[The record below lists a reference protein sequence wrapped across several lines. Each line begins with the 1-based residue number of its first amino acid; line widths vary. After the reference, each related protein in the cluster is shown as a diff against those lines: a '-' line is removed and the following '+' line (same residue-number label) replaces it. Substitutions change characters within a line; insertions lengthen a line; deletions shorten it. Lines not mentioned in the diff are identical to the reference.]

1 MAFLYPPARSLS
13 NGKFGKPFEVT
24 AFISVATDTG
34 NVLHWPR
41 PHESCRPALCERK
54 MRKIIIIGI
63 IFVALL
69 LIGTFGY
76 MLLENTG
83 FWMGLYLTI
92 ITVFTVGYGDI
103 VPVHDSGRIFTVFL
117 VITSV
122 SFVFY
127 VFSKI
132 TETMIE
138 GELRGL
144 YKRRKMHRQISRLKE
159 HYIICGFGRI
169 GKEICKILKEYKRP
183 FVVIEKDTEEI
194 RNLEELQYLRL
205 QGDASDD
212 DVLLQAGIEQARGL
226 VSVVASDAD
235 NLYITLT
242 ARGLSPHLFIMAR
255 SSGTPGAQ
263 IKLKRA
269 GATRVISPYS
279 IGARR
284 MAHLIVRPTV
294 TDFIDLTMR
303 AGKLDLI
310 MEELLVSPDSRL
322 NGKNLIN
329 SEIRKKYDVIVVAIK
344 RQDGSMLFN
353 PKPDTVILAGDIL
366 IVLGASEQIAGLGRE
381 M

>member
-1 MAFLYPPARSLS
+1 
-13 NGKFGKPFEVT
+13 
-24 AFISVATDTG
+24 
-34 NVLHWPR
+34 
-41 PHESCRPALCERK
+41 
-54 MRKIIIIGI
+54 MRKIIIIGV

-76 MLLENTG
+76 MVFENTG

-169 GKEICKILKEYKRP
+169 GKEICRILQEYKRP
-183 FVVIEKDTEEI
+183 FVVIEKDPVEI
-194 RNLEELQYLRL
+194 KNLEELQYLHL

-212 DVLLQAGIEQARGL
+212 EVLLGAGIGQARGL

-242 ARGLSPHLFIMAR
+242 ARGLSPQMFIMAR
-255 SSGTPGAQ
+255 SSGTAGAQ

-303 AGKLDLI
+303 AGELDLI

-322 NGKNLIN
+322 VDKNLID

-353 PKPDTVILAGDIL
+353 PRPDTIILAGDIL
-366 IVLGASEQIAGLGRE
+366 IVLGASEHIAGLGRE

>member
-1 MAFLYPPARSLS
+1 MHRIA
-13 NGKFGKPFEVT
+13 V
-24 AFISVATDTG
+24 
-34 NVLHWPR
+34 
-41 PHESCRPALCERK
+41 
-54 MRKIIIIGI
+54 IIIIFI
-63 IFVALL
+63 ILVFG
-69 LIGTFGY
+69 GTFGY

-103 VPVHDSGRIFTVFL
+103 VPVHPSGRIFTVFL

-127 VFSKI
+127 TFSKI

-144 YKRRKMHRQISRLKE
+144 YKRRKMNRQISRLRD
-159 HYIICGFGRI
+159 HYIVCGFGRI
-169 GKEICKILKEYKRP
+169 GKEICKILQEHHRP
-183 FVVIEKDTEEI
+183 FVVIEKDAEEI
-194 RNLEELQYLRL
+194 RALEDLQFYQL
-205 QGDASDD
+205 QGEASDD
-212 DVLLQAGIEQARGL
+212 EVLQRAGIEKAKGL

-242 ARGLSPHLFIMAR
+242 ARGLNPNLFIMTR
-255 SSGTPGAQ
+255 SSGSPGVQ
-263 IKLKRA
+263 TKLKRA

-303 AGKLDLI
+303 AGELDLI
-310 MEELLVSPDSRL
+310 MEELQVSSASHL
-322 NGKNLIN
+322 NGKSLIE

-344 RQDGSMLFN
+344 RQDGTMLFN
-353 PKPDTVILAGDIL
+353 PKSETIIMASDIL
-366 IVLGASEQIAGLGRE
+366 IVLGNSEHIAGLRRE